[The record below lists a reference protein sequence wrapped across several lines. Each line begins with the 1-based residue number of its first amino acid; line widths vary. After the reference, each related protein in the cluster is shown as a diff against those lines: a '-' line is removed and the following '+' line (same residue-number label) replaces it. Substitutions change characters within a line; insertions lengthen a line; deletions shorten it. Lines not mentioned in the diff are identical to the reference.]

1 MPKTTLQQK
10 KRREEKVLEKDET
23 EKKLESLLFGDGDGF
38 QDALKN
44 GQDADML
51 ALIAVSDESADEAE
65 GDLEEEN
72 LDDVADAD
80 LFFLDSGAGPVPSEL
95 DEAPVTPGEP
105 EDEDEELDELPPV
118 WHDSD
123 DERITVSLA
132 SQNRLRKLRVT
143 ESEDVISGKEYIRRL
158 RRQYLHLHPTPDWAN
173 PKVNKQANEDE
184 DDSDRV
190 DEMDTDD
197 EEATPTQ
204 PLAKLLQVVDF
215 TKIENQGPTG
225 GRLKLRKEVI
235 GIQRLKD
242 IGKDQPVSMQQFVSL
257 PVANVVCN
265 IQSAVSSLSFH
276 PHYPLI
282 LSSGPA
288 STLFVHHVAPAAPA
302 PNPLL
307 TSLHIRKTP
316 ITTSAFAPPGGN
328 QIYASGRRRYF
339 HIWDLNTGKVD
350 KINGS
355 ADRREEQK
363 SMERFKLSPCGRY
376 IGLVGSTR
384 KGGGVI
390 NIHNTGTAQWIA
402 QVRVDGRGGIA
413 DFAWWKNGDGMT
425 VVNLNGEVSE
435 WDGELNRIVA
445 RWKDAG
451 GVGTTVLR
459 LGGDLA
465 EQGSPS
471 SSLGLDRYI
480 AIGSKSGIVNVYDRA
495 DWNATTL
502 PRNPEPIRALDQLV
516 TPISQIEFAPDGQ
529 FLTMASEVKKDAL
542 RLVHLPSCTVYKNW
556 PTQSTPLGRITSVA
570 ISPNSEYL
578 AVGNDRG
585 RIRLWQ
591 IQG

>member
-1 MPKTTLQQK
+1 MPKPTK
-10 KRREEKVLEKDET
+10 EKNARDGEVLEKDET
-23 EKKLESLLFGDGDGF
+23 EKKLESLLFGDSDDF
-38 QDALKN
+38 QNALESGKDLN
-44 GQDADML
+44 SM
-51 ALIAVSDESADEAE
+51 ALTTVSDESADEAGDNE
-65 GDLEEEN
+65 EEEDLEN
-72 LDDVADAD
+72 VADAD
-80 LFFLDSGAGPVPSEL
+80 LFFLDSGAGPVSTEL
-95 DEAPVTPGEP
+95 ESRATPVEH
-105 EDEDEELDELPPV
+105 EDEELDELPAV

-123 DERITVSLA
+123 DERITISLA
-132 SQNRLRKLRVT
+132 GNTRLRKLRVA
-143 ESEDVISGKEYIRRL
+143 ESEDIISGKEYIRRL
-158 RRQYLHLHPTPDWAN
+158 RRQYLQLHPTPDWAN
-173 PKVNKQANEDE
+173 PNANKAADEDE
-184 DDSDRV
+184 DYSDRA
-190 DEMDTDD
+190 DAMDTDD
-197 EEATPTQ
+197 EEGSAQ
-204 PLAKLLQVVDF
+204 PLARLLQNIDF
-215 TKIENQGPTG
+215 TKLETTSPTG
-225 GRLKLRKEVI
+225 GRPKLRKEVI

-242 IGKDQPVSMQQFVSL
+242 IGKDQP
-257 PVANVVCN
+257 
-265 IQSAVSSLSFH
+265 SAVTSLFFH

-288 STLFVHHVAPAAPA
+288 STLFIHHVAPDAPA

-316 ITTSAFAPPGGN
+316 ISTSAFAPPGGN

-339 HIWDLNTGKVD
+339 HIWDLNSGKVD
-350 KINGS
+350 KVNGS

-402 QVRVDGRGGIA
+402 QVRVDGRGGVA
-413 DFAWWKNGDGMT
+413 DFSWWANGQGMT

-435 WDGELNRIVA
+435 WDGTLNRIVA

-459 LGGDLA
+459 LGGSFSD
-465 EQGSPS
+465 QPS
-471 SSLGLDRYI
+471 SSSSPLGGDRWV
-480 AIGSKSGIVNVYDRA
+480 AIGSKSGIVNVYDRTA
-495 DWNATTL
+495 WAAAYASALSSGGDTSAAI
-502 PRNPEPIRALDQLV
+502 PHNPAPVRALDQLV
-516 TPISQIEFAPDGQ
+516 TPISQIEIAPDGQ
-529 FLTMASEVKKDAL
+529 FLAMASEMKKDAL